1 MRYISYS
8 LWGDNELYNIGM
20 VKNAEQVPEIYPDWQ
35 MIVYYDNSVP
45 TETLNILENLNVKLV
60 NVDGHTHGMFWRFF
74 ASDLVDC
81 EYAIFRD
88 GDSRLS
94 TREKMAV
101 DEWIESGKTIHVMR
115 DHPAHQIPYGNNG
128 LGILGGMWGIKGN
141 TIPMKDSIENFSK
154 NKTMGYG
161 IDQTFLKTIYNV
173 FENDR
178 CTHDDFFEKKPFPIK
193 RENGRFIGERMNV
206 NDEPL
211 NNDYLTLQNGN

>member
-211 NNDYLTLQNGN
+211 NNDYLAI

>member
-20 VKNAEQVPEIYPDWQ
+20 IKNAHQVSEIYSGWQ
-35 MIVYYDNSVP
+35 MIVYHDNSVP

-74 ASDLVDC
+74 ASDLIDC

-94 TREKMAV
+94 VREKMAV

-178 CTHDDFFEKKPFPIK
+178 CTHDDFFEKKSFPIK

-211 NNDYLTLQNGN
+211 NNDYLAI

>member
-193 RENGRFIGERMNV
+193 RENGRFIGERMNI
-206 NDEPL
+206 NDEPF
-211 NNDYLTLQNGN
+211 NNDYLAIR

>member
-20 VKNAEQVPEIYPDWQ
+20 VKNAEQVPKIYPGWQ
-35 MIVYYDNSVP
+35 MIVYHDNSVP

-94 TREKMAV
+94 IREKMAV

-211 NNDYLTLQNGN
+211 NNDYLAIR

>member
-1 MRYISYS
+1 
-8 LWGDNELYNIGM
+8 
-20 VKNAEQVPEIYPDWQ
+20 
-35 MIVYYDNSVP
+35 
-45 TETLNILENLNVKLV
+45 
-60 NVDGHTHGMFWRFF
+60 
-74 ASDLVDC
+74 
-81 EYAIFRD
+81 
-88 GDSRLS
+88 
-94 TREKMAV
+94 
-101 DEWIESGKTIHVMR
+101 MR

-211 NNDYLTLQNGN
+211 NNDYLAIR

>member
-20 VKNAEQVPEIYPDWQ
+20 VKNAEQVPKIYTGWQ
-35 MIVYYDNSVP
+35 MIVYHDNSVP
-45 TETLNILENLNVKLV
+45 TGTLNILENLNVKLV

-74 ASDLVDC
+74 ASDLIDC

-94 TREKMAV
+94 VREKMAV

-141 TIPMKDSIENFSK
+141 TIPMKESVENFSK

-161 IDQTFLKTIYNV
+161 IDQTFLKPIYNV

-211 NNDYLTLQNGN
+211 NNDYLAI

>member
-1 MRYISYS
+1 MKYISYS
-8 LWGDNELYNIGM
+8 LWGDNELYNIGI
-20 VKNAEQVPEIYPDWQ
+20 VKNAQQVPEIYSGWQ
-35 MIVYYDNSVP
+35 MIVYHDNSVP
-45 TETLNILENLNVKLV
+45 KETLRVLEDLNVKLV

-74 ASDLVDC
+74 ASDFIDC

-94 TREKMAV
+94 VREKMAV

-141 TIPMKDSIENFSK
+141 TIPMKESVENFSK

-178 CTHDDFFEKKPFPIK
+178 CTHDDFFERKPFPIK

-211 NNDYLTLQNGN
+211 NNDYLAI

>member
-8 LWGDNELYNIGM
+8 LWGDNKLYNVGM
-20 VKNAEQVPEIYPDWQ
+20 VKNAQQVPEIYPNWQ
-35 MIVYYDNSVP
+35 MVVYHDNSVP
-45 TETLNILENLNVKLV
+45 KETLHILEDLNVKLF

-74 ASDLVDC
+74 ASDLPDC
-81 EYAIFRD
+81 EYVIFRD

-94 TREKMAV
+94 IREKMAV

-115 DHPAHQIPYGNNG
+115 DHPAHQIPYGNNT

-141 TIPMKDSIENFSK
+141 TIPMKESIENFSK
-154 NKTMGYG
+154 NRTMGYG

-173 FENDR
+173 FQNDR

-193 RENGRFIGERMNV
+193 RENGRFIGERMNI
-206 NDEPL
+206 NDEPF
-211 NNDYLTLQNGN
+211 NQDYLAIR

>member
-1 MRYISYS
+1 MRY
-8 LWGDNELYNIGM
+8 
-20 VKNAEQVPEIYPDWQ
+20 
-35 MIVYYDNSVP
+35 
-45 TETLNILENLNVKLV
+45 
-60 NVDGHTHGMFWRFF
+60 
-74 ASDLVDC
+74 
-81 EYAIFRD
+81 
-88 GDSRLS
+88 
-94 TREKMAV
+94 
-101 DEWIESGKTIHVMR
+101 
-115 DHPAHQIPYGNNG
+115 HPAHQIPYGNNG

-211 NNDYLTLQNGN
+211 NNDYLAI

>member
-20 VKNAEQVPEIYPDWQ
+20 VKNAQQVPEIYPNWQ
-35 MIVYYDNSVP
+35 MVVYHDNSVP
-45 TETLNILENLNVKLV
+45 KETLHILEDLNVKMF

-74 ASDLVDC
+74 AADLPDC
-81 EYAIFRD
+81 EYVIFRD

-94 TREKMAV
+94 IREKMAV

-115 DHPAHQIPYGNNG
+115 DHPAHQIPYGNNT

-141 TIPMKDSIENFSK
+141 TIPMKQSIENFSK

-173 FENDR
+173 FQDDR
-178 CTHDDFFEKKPFPIK
+178 CTHDDFFEEKPFPIQRK
-193 RENGRFIGERMNV
+193 NGRFIGERMDI
-206 NDEPL
+206 NDNPVTD
-211 NNDYLTLQNGN
+211 DYKMLL

>member
-1 MRYISYS
+1 MKYISYS
-8 LWGDNELYNIGM
+8 LWGGNELYNIGI
-20 VKNAEQVPEIYPDWQ
+20 VKNAQQVPEIYSGWQ
-35 MIVYYDNSVP
+35 MIVYHDNSVP
-45 TETLNILENLNVKLV
+45 KETLRVLEDLNVKLV
-60 NVDGHTHGMFWRFF
+60 NVDCHTHGMFWRFF

-81 EYAIFRD
+81 EYSIFRD

-94 TREKMAV
+94 VREKMAV

-141 TIPMKDSIENFSK
+141 TIPMKESVENFSK

-178 CTHDDFFEKKPFPIK
+178 CTHDDFFERKPFPIK

-211 NNDYLTLQNGN
+211 NNDYLAI

>member
-1 MRYISYS
+1 
-8 LWGDNELYNIGM
+8 
-20 VKNAEQVPEIYPDWQ
+20 
-35 MIVYYDNSVP
+35 MIVYHDNSVP

-94 TREKMAV
+94 IREKMAV

-211 NNDYLTLQNGN
+211 NNDYLAIR

>member
-20 VKNAEQVPEIYPDWQ
+20 VKNAEQVPEIYPGWQ
-35 MIVYYDNSVP
+35 MIVYHDNSVP

-94 TREKMAV
+94 IREKMAV
-101 DEWIESGKTIHVMR
+101 DEWIEGGKTIHVMR

-211 NNDYLTLQNGN
+211 NNDYLAIR

>member
-94 TREKMAV
+94 IREKMAV

-211 NNDYLTLQNGN
+211 NNDYLAI

>member
-8 LWGDNELYNIGM
+8 LWGDNELYNIGI
-20 VKNAEQVPEIYPDWQ
+20 VKNAEQVPEIYPGWQ
-35 MIVYYDNSVP
+35 MIVYHDNSVP

-173 FENDR
+173 FANDR
-178 CTHDDFFEKKPFPIK
+178 CTHDDFFEKKPFPIQRK
-193 RENGRFIGERMNV
+193 NGRFIGERMDV
-206 NDEPL
+206 NDNPVTD
-211 NNDYLTLQNGN
+211 DYKMLL

>member
-20 VKNAEQVPEIYPDWQ
+20 VKNAEQVPKIYSGWQ

-74 ASDLVDC
+74 ASDLPDC
-81 EYAIFRD
+81 EYVIFRD

-94 TREKMAV
+94 IREKMAV
-101 DEWIESGKTIHVMR
+101 DEWIESGKTILVMR
-115 DHPAHQIPYGNNG
+115 DHPAHQIPYGNNT

-141 TIPMKDSIENFSK
+141 TIPMKQSIENFSK

-173 FENDR
+173 FQDDR
-178 CTHDDFFEKKPFPIK
+178 CTHDDFFERKPFPIQRK
-193 RENGRFIGERMNV
+193 NGRFIGERMDV
-206 NDEPL
+206 NDNPVTD
-211 NNDYLTLQNGN
+211 DYKMLL

>member
-20 VKNAEQVPEIYPDWQ
+20 IKNAQQVSEIYSGWQ
-35 MIVYYDNSVP
+35 MIVYHDNSVP

-74 ASDLVDC
+74 ASDLIDC
-81 EYAIFRD
+81 EYAVFRD

-94 TREKMAV
+94 VREKMAV

-141 TIPMKDSIENFSK
+141 TIPMKESVENFSK

-173 FENDR
+173 FGNDR

-206 NDEPL
+206 NNEPL
-211 NNDYLTLQNGN
+211 NNDYLAI

>member
-211 NNDYLTLQNGN
+211 NNDYLSI

>member
-8 LWGDNELYNIGM
+8 LWGDNELYNIGV
-20 VKNAEQVPEIYPDWQ
+20 VKNAEQVPEIYPGWQ
-35 MIVYYDNSVP
+35 MIVYHDNSVP

-94 TREKMAV
+94 IREKMAV

-178 CTHDDFFEKKPFPIK
+178 CTHDDFFERKPFPIK

-211 NNDYLTLQNGN
+211 NNDYLAIR

>member
-20 VKNAEQVPEIYPDWQ
+20 VKNAEQVPKIYSGWQ

-74 ASDLVDC
+74 ASDLPDC
-81 EYAIFRD
+81 EYVIFRD

-94 TREKMAV
+94 IREKMAV

-115 DHPAHQIPYGNNG
+115 DHPAHQIPYGNNT

-141 TIPMKDSIENFSK
+141 TIPMKQSIENFSK

-173 FENDR
+173 FQDDR
-178 CTHDDFFEKKPFPIK
+178 CTHDDFFERKPFPIQRK
-193 RENGRFIGERMNV
+193 NGRFIGERMDV
-206 NDEPL
+206 NDNPVTD
-211 NNDYLTLQNGN
+211 DYKMLL

>member
-20 VKNAEQVPEIYPDWQ
+20 VKNAEQVPKIYSGWQ
-35 MIVYYDNSVP
+35 MIVYHDNSVP
-45 TETLNILENLNVKLV
+45 KETLSVLEDLNVKLV

-94 TREKMAV
+94 IREKMAV
-101 DEWIESGKTIHVMR
+101 DEWIDSGKTIHVMR
-115 DHPAHQIPYGNNG
+115 DHPAHQIPYGNNS

-193 RENGRFIGERMNV
+193 RENGRFIGERMNI
-206 NDEPL
+206 NDEPF
-211 NNDYLTLQNGN
+211 NNDYLAIR

>member
-1 MRYISYS
+1 
-8 LWGDNELYNIGM
+8 M
-20 VKNAEQVPEIYPDWQ
+20 VKNAEQVPKIYSGWQ
-35 MIVYYDNSVP
+35 MIVYHDNSVP
-45 TETLNILENLNVKLV
+45 KETLSVLEDLNVKLV

-94 TREKMAV
+94 IREKMAV
-101 DEWIESGKTIHVMR
+101 DEWIDSGKTIHVMR
-115 DHPAHQIPYGNNG
+115 DHPAHQIPYGNNS

-173 FENDR
+173 FANDR
-178 CTHDDFFEKKPFPIK
+178 CTHDDFFEKKPFPIQRK
-193 RENGRFIGERMNV
+193 NGRFIGERMDV
-206 NDEPL
+206 NDNPVTD
-211 NNDYLTLQNGN
+211 DYKMLL

>member
-1 MRYISYS
+1 MKYISYS
-8 LWGDNELYNIGM
+8 LWGDNQLYNVGM
-20 VKNAEQVPEIYPDWQ
+20 VKNAEQVPEIYSDWQ
-35 MIVYYDNSVP
+35 MIVYHDNSVP
-45 TETLNILENLNVKLV
+45 KKTLNILENLNVKLV
-60 NVDGHTHGMFWRFF
+60 NVDGHSHGMFWRFF
-74 ASDLVDC
+74 ASDLADC

-94 TREKMAV
+94 IREKMAV

-115 DHPAHQIPYGNNG
+115 DHPAHQIPYGNNS

-141 TIPMKDSIENFSK
+141 TIPMKESIENFSK

-178 CTHDDFFEKKPFPIK
+178 CTHDDFFEKKPFPIQRK
-193 RENGRFIGERMNV
+193 NGRFIGERMDV
-206 NDEPL
+206 NDNPVTD
-211 NNDYLTLQNGN
+211 DYKMLL